1 MDVSI
6 VVDNIPV
13 YAEAAL
19 LTLKIAVLGIIAA
32 LAIGLF
38 GAVVKYFRIPVLR
51 QIVQAYIEVSRNT
64 PLLVQLFFPYFGLPK
79 LGVVLSS
86 ETCAVIGLAF
96 LGGGYMAEAIRIG
109 LEAVEGIQLRSSL
122 SLGLTRLQAMRH
134 VIVPQATA
142 IALPAVAANMIFLVK
157 ETSVVGVVAVP
168 ELVFTAKEQ
177 IGQAY
182 ETQETLLL
190 LVVFYLLLLLPL
202 SLIAGYA
209 ERKVRARVFGP
220 PRTS

>member
-1 MDVSI
+1 M
-6 VVDNIPV
+6 
-13 YAEAAL
+13 
-19 LTLKIAVLGIIAA
+19 AA

-64 PLLVQLFFPYFGLPK
+64 PLLVQLFFLYFGLPK

-182 ETQETLLL
+182 ETQEALLL